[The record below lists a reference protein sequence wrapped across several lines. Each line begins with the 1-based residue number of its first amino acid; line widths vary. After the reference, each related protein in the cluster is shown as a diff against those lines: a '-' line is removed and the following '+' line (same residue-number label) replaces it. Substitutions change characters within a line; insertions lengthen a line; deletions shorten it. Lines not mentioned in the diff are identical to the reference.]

1 MAMLNNQRVYPMFP
15 DLEFVGMFSHE
26 PWHPRHPS
34 CSSLSNLGVQPWIL
48 PQNNQGEAQGA
59 RWRFAEGQAHF
70 EIHIPSE
77 VEMEG
82 NHENLDRSQTAK

>member
-1 MAMLNNQRVYPMFP
+1 
-15 DLEFVGMFSHE
+15 
-26 PWHPRHPS
+26 
-34 CSSLSNLGVQPWIL
+34 VQPWIL